1 MAEQWKA
8 YTMICEKYSNF
19 LSDGDIYTKSTKVL
33 VDIVRNN
40 IKTAVEAN
48 EDKVVIR
55 SLKVASFSLK
65 ILLRICK
72 IFKGT
77 SRNNYEDIVD
87 VLQEILLSGSGQLQ
101 INTLLGLI
109 QLYHKLQGNT
119 VFSFSPQS
127 TNLACTIE
135 NLFKILHYNEK
146 LQLYKRYSIYDE
158 KSYDLWAVLK
168 IRNLPENLQM
178 SARKVVIQKI
188 VNMTEIHSEHLQT
201 EQINDMIKIMKLAST
216 CEYLECDSR
225 VENVLVVSWRK
236 VCPKTNN
243 IKLEKYLDVGSL
255 LYFRFL
261 TALVSLTESYHERFS
276 DKSHILK
283 IVRVITDLLM
293 LGNIETIT
301 ALCRLFCKLVA
312 RQGRSQYDII
322 LHTFKYLF
330 ESDVKQYVYSVITS
344 NGDFDNFFTQM
355 FHKEKALQEACS
367 DIKKIKSIHRNN
379 YDWQQKLR
387 SVSEY
392 RYTHKCIQS
401 TDVAK
406 FTTKSSECDFG
417 SEDFEISSDNENDHR
432 VNKKAK
438 MDPSIG
444 NILDR
449 LESDVSQLC
458 QVKENILNEQHK
470 TRIRSVWEK
479 LGNLT

>member
-1 MAEQWKA
+1 
-8 YTMICEKYSNF
+8 
-19 LSDGDIYTKSTKVL
+19 
-33 VDIVRNN
+33 
-40 IKTAVEAN
+40 
-48 EDKVVIR
+48 
-55 SLKVASFSLK
+55 
-65 ILLRICK
+65 
-72 IFKGT
+72 
-77 SRNNYEDIVD
+77 
-87 VLQEILLSGSGQLQ
+87 
-101 INTLLGLI
+101 
-109 QLYHKLQGNT
+109 
-119 VFSFSPQS
+119 
-127 TNLACTIE
+127 
-135 NLFKILHYNEK
+135 
-146 LQLYKRYSIYDE
+146 
-158 KSYDLWAVLK
+158 
-168 IRNLPENLQM
+168 M

-201 EQINDMIKIMKLAST
+201 EQINDM
-216 CEYLECDSR
+216 
-225 VENVLVVSWRK
+225 
-236 VCPKTNN
+236 
-243 IKLEKYLDVGSL
+243 
-255 LYFRFL
+255 
-261 TALVSLTESYHERFS
+261 
-276 DKSHILK
+276 